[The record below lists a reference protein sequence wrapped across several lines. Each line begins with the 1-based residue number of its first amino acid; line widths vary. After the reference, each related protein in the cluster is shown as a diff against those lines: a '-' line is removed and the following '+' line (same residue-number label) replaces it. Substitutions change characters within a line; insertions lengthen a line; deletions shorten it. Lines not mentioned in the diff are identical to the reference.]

1 MVWEAMRI
9 FPALVVSLF
18 LAGTVS
24 AAPAVWTEGPL
35 LKVSPSAQAKSSTS
49 AQLMAARNE
58 FESFQIVIRG
68 DSEISGVR
76 AKASPLTGAGGATIP
91 ASNVRLYREALM
103 NVSIP
108 SGGIGVRGRHPD
120 GLIPDVDESDGQTR
134 SAFPFN
140 VPAGEARAL
149 WVDILVPME
158 APAGMYSGSIQVTGD
173 GLDVTVPVELEVL
186 GFTLPSTPSLA
197 TAFRAWPASICY
209 QHTGMADCGGSEAAI
224 QLLSKYARLGL
235 DHRITL
241 SNVFVLPHAMT
252 FDSMLGKRGDDWSV
266 FDSTFGKLLDG
277 TGATQL
283 PGARLTSVEYGWNLT
298 TEALAAYS
306 KHAQEKG
313 FFDRVFDY
321 TADEPTF
328 TGTWGEIGPRSALIR
343 SAAPGMRTLV
353 TSNIDETSEHKLLD
367 SLDILVPIVNHIDA
381 PTAPF
386 QGNQRPRYEDFI
398 KKGGE
403 VWLYQS
409 CMSHGCSF
417 GGAEET
423 AVWPS
428 YMVDVPAPRNRAM
441 QWVDFAYSATGEL
454 YYETVMTYNEDP
466 WASQYSFSGN
476 GDGTLL
482 YPGKPG
488 KIGGTSQVPVPSLR
502 LKHIRDGVEDYEY
515 LALLV
520 KLGDSALAQKL
531 ARDVVPTA
539 HSISDDPNVI
549 LEARRSAG
557 RRIAELSTKK
567 GPAPAPLP
575 SLPGTPAPSTPTPA
589 PAPGSTP
596 GSGPSLGTPSGG
608 PEAAGCS
615 AAGAGSFTAAG
626 LLALSL
632 VLAHRRRAPVGARA
646 SRRSRS

>member
-1 MVWEAMRI
+1 MVWETMQ
-9 FPALVVSLF
+9 FSPALVVSLF
-18 LAGTVS
+18 IAGAVS

-35 LKVSPSAQAKSSTS
+35 LKVSPSVQAKSSTS
-49 AQLMAARNE
+49 ARLTAARNE

-68 DSEISGVR
+68 DAEVSGIR
-76 AKASPLTGAGGATIP
+76 AKASPLTGTGGATIP
-91 ASNVRLYREALM
+91 ASNVRLYREAII

-108 SGGIGVRGRHPD
+108 SGAIGARGRYPD

-140 VPAGEARAL
+140 IPAGEARAL

-186 GFTLPSTPSLA
+186 GFTLPSTPSLS

-209 QHTGMADCGGSEAAI
+209 QHTGMADCGSSEAAI
-224 QLLSKYARLGL
+224 ELLSKYARLGL

-241 SNVFVLPHAMT
+241 SNVFVLPHAMA
-252 FDSMLGKRGDDWSV
+252 FDSMLGKSGEDWSV

-283 PGARLTSVEYGWNLT
+283 RGARLTSVEYGWNLT

-306 KHAQEKG
+306 KHAREKG

-328 TGTWGEIGPRSALIR
+328 TGTWGEIAPRSDLVR
-343 SAAPGMRTLV
+343 AAASGMRTLV
-353 TSNIDETSEHKLLD
+353 TSNIDETREHRLLD
-367 SLDILVPIVNHIDA
+367 SLDILVPLVNHIDA

-386 QGNQRPRYEDFI
+386 QGNQRPHYEDFI
-398 KKGGE
+398 QKGGE

-417 GGAEET
+417 GGAEEN

-441 QWVDFAYSATGEL
+441 QWVDFAYGATGEL

-466 WASQYSFSGN
+466 WASQFAFSGN

-520 KLGDSALAQKL
+520 KLGDSALAHKL
-531 ARDVVPTA
+531 ARDVAPTA

-549 LEARRSAG
+549 LEARRTAG
-557 RRIAELSTKK
+557 RRIVELSTQKE
-567 GPAPAPLP
+567 PAPIPPP
-575 SLPGTPAPSTPTPA
+575 SLPRIPTPSTPTPT

-596 GSGPSLGTPSGG
+596 GNSPSLSTPSGD
-608 PEAAGCS
+608 PAAASCS
-615 AAGAGSFTAAG
+615 ATGSGSFAAAG

-632 VLAHRRRAPVGARA
+632 LMVHRRRAPLGAKA
-646 SRRSRS
+646 SRRS

>member
-1 MVWEAMRI
+1 MRF
-9 FPALVVSLF
+9 FPPLAVSLF
-18 LAGTVS
+18 VAGTVS

-35 LKVSPSAQAKSSTS
+35 IKVAPSAPPQSSAS
-49 AQLMAARNE
+49 ARLTAARNE
-58 FESFQIVIRG
+58 FESFQIAVRG
-68 DSEISGVR
+68 DGGAVSNTR
-76 AKASPLTGAGGATIP
+76 AKASALTGPGGAMIP
-91 ASNVRLYREALM
+91 SSNVRLYREAIM
-103 NVSIP
+103 DVSTP
-108 SGGIGVRGRHPD
+108 SGTVGARGRYPD

-149 WVDILVPME
+149 WVDILVPLD

-173 GLDVTVPVELEVL
+173 GLDVTVPMELEVL
-186 GFTLPSTPSLA
+186 GFALPSTPSLS
-197 TAFRAWPASICY
+197 TAFRAWPSSICS
-209 QHTGMADCGGSEAAI
+209 QHTGMPDCGGPEAAI
-224 QLLSKYARLGL
+224 ELLSKYARLGL

-241 SNVFVLPHAMT
+241 SNVFVLPHSMSSET
-252 FDSMLGKRGDDWSV
+252 MLGKSGNDWSV
-266 FDSTFGKLLDG
+266 FDATFGKLLDG
-277 TGATQL
+277 TAATRL
-283 PGARLTSVEYGWNLT
+283 PGARLTSVEYGWRLT
-298 TEALAAYS
+298 AEALEAYS
-306 KHAQEKG
+306 KHAREKG

-321 TADEPTF
+321 TADEPTY
-328 TGTWGEIGPRSALIR
+328 TGTWGEIASRSALIH
-343 SAAPGMRTLV
+343 AGAPGMRTLV
-353 TSNIDETSEHKLLD
+353 TASIDETSAYKLVD
-367 SLDILVPIVNHIDA
+367 SLDILVPLVNHMDA

-386 QGNQRPRYEDFI
+386 MGNQRPHYEDFI

-417 GGAEET
+417 GGAEKG

-441 QWVDFAYSATGEL
+441 QWVDFAYGVTGEL
-454 YYETVMTYNEDP
+454 YYETVMTYDWDP
-466 WASQYSFSGN
+466 WSSLFSFSGN

-515 LALLV
+515 LAMLV

-549 LEARRSAG
+549 LEARRTAG
-557 RRIAELSTKK
+557 RRIAELSTKAE
-567 GPAPAPLP
+567 PAPVTPPA
-575 SLPGTPAPSTPTPA
+575 LPGTPAPGAPTPK
-589 PAPGSTP
+589 PGGAPGSST
-596 GSGPSLGTPSGG
+596 SLSTPSGDS
-608 PEAAGCS
+608 AAANCS
-615 AAGAGSFTAAG
+615 ATGSGGFAAAG

-632 VLAHRRRAPVGARA
+632 ALVHRRRGPLGARSRA
-646 SRRSRS
+646 SRRMEP